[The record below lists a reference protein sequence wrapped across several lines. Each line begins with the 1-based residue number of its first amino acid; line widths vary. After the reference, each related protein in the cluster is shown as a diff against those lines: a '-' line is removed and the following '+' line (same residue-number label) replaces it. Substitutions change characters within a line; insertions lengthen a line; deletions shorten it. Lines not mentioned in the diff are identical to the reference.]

1 MAKPLIPAE
10 VIYECALA
18 LIDTEGPQALTT
30 RRLAAELKCST
41 RTLFQQVGN
50 REELIRALVARH
62 FSQLRLEFHEYDT
75 WESTA
80 TQWSLALHD
89 ALQAHPFLTQL
100 VTFDD
105 YGAVA
110 SYVNKL
116 LKSLMQSGIDRRLAT
131 ECCRSLVNTTINHT
145 IVEAQ
150 ALRHVPLTRA
160 GGLDAKKRK
169 RSFLQTIGWI
179 IAGVCQDA
187 LSATADRSSRPRR
200 VAQLGV
206 NT

>member
-10 VIYECALA
+10 VIYEYALA
-18 LIDTEGPQALTT
+18 LIDTEGAQALTT

-50 REELIRALVARH
+50 REELIRALVGRH
-62 FSQLRLEFHEYDT
+62 FSQLRLDFHEYDT

-80 TQWSLALHD
+80 MQWSLALHD

-116 LKSLMQSGIDRRLAT
+116 LKSLMQAGIDRRLAT
-131 ECCRSLVNTTINHT
+131 ECGRSLVNTTINHA

-150 ALRHVPLTRA
+150 ALRHAPLTRA

-169 RSFLQTIGWI
+169 RSFLQTIDWI
-179 IAGVCQDA
+179 IAGVRQDA
-187 LSATADRSSRPRR
+187 LSAATIGRR
-200 VAQLGV
+200 G
-206 NT
+206 

>member
-1 MAKPLIPAE
+1 MAKPLIPAD
-10 VIYECALA
+10 VIYDSALV
-18 LIDTEGPQALTT
+18 LIDTEGAKALTT

-41 RTLFQQVGN
+41 RTLYQQVGN
-50 REELIRALVARH
+50 REELIRALVGRR
-62 FSQLRLEFHEYDT
+62 FSQLQLNFHENDT

-80 TQWSLALHD
+80 LQWSLALHD

-105 YGAVA
+105 YGAVE

-116 LKSLMQSGIDRRLAT
+116 LKSLMREGIDRRLAT

-150 ALRHVPLTRA
+150 ALRHAPLTRA
-160 GGLDAKKRK
+160 GGLDAKKRRK
-169 RSFLQTIGWI
+169 SLLRTIDWI
-179 IAGVCQDA
+179 IAGVRQEA
-187 LSATADRSSRPRR
+187 LSATTAGLR
-200 VAQLGV
+200 G
-206 NT
+206 

>member
-1 MAKPLIPAE
+1 MAKPLIPAD
-10 VIYECALA
+10 VIYEYALV
-18 LIDTEGPQALTT
+18 LIDTEGAKALTT

-50 REELIRALVARH
+50 REELIRALVGRH
-62 FSQLRLEFHEYDT
+62 FSQLQLDFHEYDT

-80 TQWSLALHD
+80 LQWSLALHD

-100 VTFDD
+100 MTFDD

-116 LKSLMQSGIDRRLAT
+116 LKSLMQTGIDRQLAT
-131 ECCRSLVNTTINHT
+131 QCCRSLVNTTINHT

-150 ALRHVPLTRA
+150 ALRHAPLTRA
-160 GGLDAKKRK
+160 GGLDAKKRQ
-169 RSFLQTIGWI
+169 RSFLQTIDWI
-179 IAGVCQDA
+179 IAGVRQDA
-187 LSATADRSSRPRR
+187 LSAPTIGRR
-200 VAQLGV
+200 G
-206 NT
+206 